1 MHDAT
6 DTIAAIATAAGEG
19 AVSIVRVSGPAS
31 LAIADRLVVCG
42 GDRPSQRAANSF
54 FHGHLRARWADT
66 GQGDGLV
73 DEVIVLIFRA
83 PHSYTR
89 EDSIEI
95 QGHGGPTAAR
105 RILRAVLDA
114 GARLAEPG
122 EFTQRAFLSGR
133 IDLLQAEAVLDLIR
147 ARSDR
152 AASAAVEQLS
162 GSLSCTFNAIYDD
175 IMAVGADIEATLD
188 FSEEELPEGVLHGLE
203 GRLKAVKARLESLL
217 ATWDEG
223 RLLREGAMVAVLGRP
238 NVGKSTLLNALLG
251 ASRAIVHDMPG
262 TTRDVI
268 EESMVIA
275 GVAIRIADTAG
286 LRATEC
292 RIESEGIQRAMA
304 LMDRA
309 EYVLYVVDAS
319 QPASPEDQE
328 HLSRLS
334 PSRTV
339 IVLNKCD
346 QQVICDEGIFPGW
359 MAVRTS
365 LLSGAGLDQV
375 RSELSRKLLAGPA
388 TPPHA
393 VVAERHRRLLL
404 QARSELEESI
414 SLLGRQSDEV
424 ALAASG
430 IRASL
435 ESLGQVT
442 GRDYHDELLSSVFS
456 RFCIGK

>member
-6 DTIAAIATAAGEG
+6 DTIAAIATAQGEG
-19 AVSIVRVSGPAS
+19 AISIVRVSGPDS
-31 LAIADRLVVCG
+31 LAIADRLVVCCG
-42 GDRPSQRAANSF
+42 TPPSRRPANSF
-54 FHGHLRARWADT
+54 VHGRLRKA
-66 GQGDGLV
+66 GQDHGIV
-73 DEVIVLIFRA
+73 DEVIVLIYRA

-114 GARLAEPG
+114 GAQLAEPG
-122 EFTQRAFLSGR
+122 EFTQRAFLNGR

-152 AASAAVEQLS
+152 AAAAALEQLD
-162 GSLSCTFNAIYDD
+162 GSLSSTCNAIYDD
-175 IMAVGADIEATLD
+175 MMTVGADIEATLD
-188 FSEEELPEGVLHGLE
+188 FSEDELPKDVLHGLE
-203 GRLKAVKARLESLL
+203 GRLTTVKTHLDALL

-223 RLLREGAMVAVLGRP
+223 RLLREGAVVAVLGRP

-251 ASRAIVHDMPG
+251 MSRAIVTDMPG

-268 EESMVIA
+268 EESMVVS

-292 RIESEGIQRAMA
+292 RIENEGIQRAMA
-304 LMDRA
+304 LMERA

-319 QPASPEDQE
+319 QPQTTEDRA

-334 PSRTV
+334 PNTTV

-346 QQVICDEGIFPGW
+346 QSVRCSESDFPGW
-359 MAVRTS
+359 TAVRTS
-365 LLSGAGLDQV
+365 LLTGKGVDEVKLA
-375 RSELSRKLLAGPA
+375 LSSKLMTDPA

-393 VVAERHRRLLL
+393 VVSERHRGLLEKTREDV
-404 QARSELEESI
+404 AESLM
-414 SLLGRQSDEV
+414 LLRESPDETP
-424 ALAASG
+424 LAASR
-430 IRASL
+430 IRSAL
-435 ESLGQVT
+435 ESLSLVT
-442 GRDYHDELLSSVFS
+442 GREYYDELLTSVFS